1 MRHDFRM
8 SEMDLGGG
16 GGPVLRGQFLY
27 NEPMKK
33 HVSWRAG
40 GAAQRVYIPAD
51 LEDLS
56 WLIRSV
62 PAAQDIH
69 MVGLGSNLLV
79 RDGGVTGVVILLHGV
94 LKNLAIESRTHGLPP
109 APSGIETQL
118 IYAHAGVA
126 SPKLARFAAT
136 HNLVGG
142 EFWAGIP
149 GTVGGAI
156 AMNAGCYGSETWDK
170 LVQVHTLD
178 RQGQLNERLPDEYVT
193 GYRHVA
199 LKQAEQEWFIG
210 GWFRL
215 ERGDGAASR
224 EKIKALLK
232 TRIASQPL
240 NLPNAGSVFRNPP
253 GDYAA
258 RLIEHCGLKGYRM
271 GDAQVSE
278 KHANFIV
285 NRGQATATDIER
297 LIEHVEDSVEV
308 RTNVRLIR
316 EVRII
321 GERQ

>member
-56 WLIRSV
+56 WLVRSV
-62 PAAQDIH
+62 PATQDIH

-109 APSGIETQL
+109 APSDMDTEL

-199 LKQAEQEWFIG
+199 LKHAQQEWFVG

-215 ERGDGAASR
+215 ERGDGATSR

-258 RLIEHCGLKGYRM
+258 RLIEHCGLKGFRM

-285 NRGQATATDIER
+285 NRGNATATDIER

>member
-1 MRHDFRM
+1 MRHDYRM
-8 SEMDLGGG
+8 SDVDVAGGAEA
-16 GGPVLRGQFLY
+16 VLRGRFLY

-40 GAAQRVYIPAD
+40 GAAQRAYIPAD
-51 LEDLS
+51 LEDLI
-56 WLIRSV
+56 WLVRSL
-62 PAAQDIH
+62 PAHEDIH
-69 MVGLGSNLLV
+69 MMGLGSNLLV
-79 RDGGVTGVVILLHGV
+79 RDGGVAGVIILLHGV
-94 LKNLAIESRTHGLPP
+94 LNKLAIESRTHGLPP
-109 APSGIETQL
+109 APEDADTAL
-118 IYAHAGVA
+118 VYAEAGVA
-126 SPKLARFAAT
+126 SPKLARFAAN
-136 HNLVGG
+136 HDLVGG

-170 LVQVHTLD
+170 LVQVQTLD
-178 RQGQLNERLPDEYVT
+178 RQGQLNERRPDEYVT

-199 LKQAEQEWFIG
+199 LKHAKQEWFIG

-215 ERGDGAASR
+215 ARGDGAASR
-224 EKIKALLK
+224 EVIKELLK
-232 TRIASQPL
+232 TRIAAQPL
-240 NLPNAGSVFRNPP
+240 SLPNAGSVFRNPP

-258 RLIEHCGLKGYRM
+258 RLIEVCGLKGFRI

-285 NRGQATATDIER
+285 NLGHATASDIER
-297 LIEHVEDSVEV
+297 LIEYVEESVET